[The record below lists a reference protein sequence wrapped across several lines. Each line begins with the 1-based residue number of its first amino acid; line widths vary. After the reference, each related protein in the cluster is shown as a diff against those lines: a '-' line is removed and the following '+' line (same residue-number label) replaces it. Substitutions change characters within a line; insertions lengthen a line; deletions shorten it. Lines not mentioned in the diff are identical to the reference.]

1 MATSDSKSYDDKDT
15 LNKLLKYTKDWRE
28 YFSDNITRYHRD
40 RNFIFKTNID
50 ETMRSNLGKIQK
62 PTLEFNVTESYVS
75 RLRGEFS
82 KQEPSFT
89 VGHNPDGGYVDP
101 KLPQTIEGHLMHE
114 LYKTRKLGVEYQTYT
129 DQLCGFGVLKV
140 KPDYESPYTFNQ
152 VINIE
157 HAFDPTM
164 CGFDPLAQQVTK
176 CDGAFSFEIIPMTEE
191 AFEARYNTKPDG
203 TNGSNLGDY
212 SWSFQQGNQKIILVC
227 EMYVKKV
234 SPKSLVYLANNVTML
249 ETDYNK
255 AVKEWS
261 TARIEQPP
269 RIVKKRRAPMTTVC
283 RYEFTSNKIMDYSET
298 TWRNLPHIFV
308 DGNSMMLRLGGH
320 SSDMIQYTRSYFY
333 HATGAQV
340 LKNIAGQTL
349 ANELEGLVQSKF
361 IAPLEGIPEQYIDA
375 YTNIQKPSNLIY
387 RAFMQDGVTQ
397 IPPPMPVDRP
407 GMPQEVLATFVQSDQ
422 TIQNILGAFNTQL
435 GVNNNDISGAAIV
448 EAMTQSNGSGMP
460 YIVNF
465 MLAWNQVAE
474 IYLDLF
480 PKIYMTPRTL
490 PIMDNM
496 RNPQTVPINGFGGQ
510 GISTQYSPNALNV
523 EVEAGMNFEV
533 QKNRSVMQMQALAQA
548 FPSLAELI
556 NTKGLPILLDNL
568 DFRGVDTLK
577 QLATEMLQ
585 EQAQQKQQ
593 GQQQPNPLTL
603 KMQDLAMRNQ
613 HKMADLQLDAQKLKQ
628 DQIKMTMDYQGQQ
641 QDHQIEIER
650 IKADLT
656 MNQQD
661 IASDH
666 LDRAHDM
673 LKHGLDHRK
682 ETVHKMADHE
692 HAKDLAVHNAQIQKA
707 MTPKEPAQGDNV

>member
-1 MATSDSKSYDDKDT
+1 
-15 LNKLLKYTKDWRE
+15 
-28 YFSDNITRYHRD
+28 
-40 RNFIFKTNID
+40 
-50 ETMRSNLGKIQK
+50 
-62 PTLEFNVTESYVS
+62 
-75 RLRGEFS
+75 
-82 KQEPSFT
+82 
-89 VGHNPDGGYVDP
+89 
-101 KLPQTIEGHLMHE
+101 
-114 LYKTRKLGVEYQTYT
+114 
-129 DQLCGFGVLKV
+129 
-140 KPDYESPYTFNQ
+140 
-152 VINIE
+152 
-157 HAFDPTM
+157 
-164 CGFDPLAQQVTK
+164 
-176 CDGAFSFEIIPMTEE
+176 
-191 AFEARYNTKPDG
+191 
-203 TNGSNLGDY
+203 
-212 SWSFQQGNQKIILVC
+212 
-227 EMYVKKV
+227 
-234 SPKSLVYLANNVTML
+234 
-249 ETDYNK
+249 
-255 AVKEWS
+255 
-261 TARIEQPP
+261 
-269 RIVKKRRAPMTTVC
+269 
-283 RYEFTSNKIMDYSET
+283 
-298 TWRNLPHIFV
+298 
-308 DGNSMMLRLGGH
+308 
-320 SSDMIQYTRSYFY
+320 
-333 HATGAQV
+333 
-340 LKNIAGQTL
+340 
-349 ANELEGLVQSKF
+349 
-361 IAPLEGIPEQYIDA
+361 
-375 YTNIQKPSNLIY
+375 
-387 RAFMQDGVTQ
+387 
-397 IPPPMPVDRP
+397 
-407 GMPQEVLATFVQSDQ
+407 LATFMQSDQ

-496 RNPQTVPINGFGGQ
+496 RNPQIVPINGFGGQ

-533 QKNRSVMQMQALAQA
+533 QKNRSVMQMQALATA
-548 FPSLAELI
+548 FPALAELI

-641 QDHQIEIER
+641 QEQQIEMAC
-650 IKADLT
+650 IKAYIL

-661 IASDH
+661 VASDH

-682 ETVHKMADHE
+682 DTVHKMADHE
-692 HAKDLAVHNAQIQKA
+692 HAMNLAEHSAQAKRE
-707 MTPKEPAQGDNV
+707 MTPKVKEEERAQGENV